1 MIYETPKYLPGGD
14 RFMLIEFGDELTL
27 ELNFFSQL
35 VARETSAQGIKG
47 VVETAPCFSSLLI
60 HYEPDD
66 VSFGDLQSAM
76 AELVT
81 STAQSDDV
89 EVDSRLIYMPTVYLD
104 PWTAEAMAE
113 YREKINPD
121 KQPDPEFIAELNE
134 LEDVDQFV
142 RCHSGTEYWC
152 AALGFWPGTPFLMPL
167 DPRCKL
173 TAPKY
178 NPPRTFTPRGT
189 VGMGGGST
197 AIYPV
202 DGPGGYQIFARTPV
216 PIWDAQARL
225 PEFENQRWLL
235 QPTDRLKFVPCS
247 IEEFEEIERKVDEV
261 AIKSISPLIKRSRS
275 TRTKIGSINSI
286 RANAFDGNGAV

>member
-1 MIYETPKYLPGGD
+1 MVYDTPKCSPGGD

-27 ELNFFSQL
+27 ELNFFSQSL
-35 VARETSAQGIKG
+35 ARATAEEKIAG
-47 VVETAPCFSSLLI
+47 VIETAPCFSSLLI

-66 VSFGDLQSAM
+66 IGFADLQREMLS
-76 AELVT
+76 L
-81 STAQSDDV
+81 AQTIGAGDDV
-89 EVDSRLIYMPTVYLD
+89 EVDSRLLYLPAVYLD
-104 PWTAEAMAE
+104 PWTAAAMAE

-121 KQPDPEFIAELNE
+121 KKPDPQFIVDLNG
-134 LEDVDQFV
+134 LDDVDQFV
-142 RCHSGTEYWC
+142 RVHSGTEYWC

-189 VGMGGGST
+189 IGMGGGST

-216 PIWDAQARL
+216 PIWDARQRL
-225 PEFENQRWLL
+225 EQFKSQLWLL
-235 QPTDRLKFVPCS
+235 QPTDRIKFVPCS
-247 IEEFEEIERKVDEV
+247 VEEFEEVERKVEEGTYVMNIAGYQRVSLNRYKAWTEQID
-261 AIKSISPLIKRSRS
+261 AGQR
-275 TRTKIGSINSI
+275 
-286 RANAFDGNGAV
+286 F

>member
-1 MIYETPKYLPGGD
+1 MVYDTPKCSPGGD

-27 ELNFFSQL
+27 ELNFFSQSL
-35 VARETSAQGIKG
+35 ARATAEQKITG

-66 VSFGDLQSAM
+66 ISFADLQTEMLS
-76 AELVT
+76 L
-81 STAQSDDV
+81 AQTIGASGDV
-89 EVDSRLIYMPTVYLD
+89 EVDSRLLYLPAVYLD
-104 PWTAEAMAE
+104 PWTAAAMAE

-121 KQPDPEFIAELNE
+121 KDPDPEFIVKLNG
-134 LEDVDQFV
+134 LDDVEQFV
-142 RCHSGTEYWC
+142 RVHSGTEYWC

-167 DPRCKL
+167 DPRCRL

-189 VGMGGGST
+189 IGMGGGST

-216 PIWDAQARL
+216 PIWDARQRL
-225 PEFENQRWLL
+225 EQFKSQLWLL
-235 QPTDRLKFVPCS
+235 QPTDRIKFVPCS
-247 IEEFEEIERKVDEV
+247 VEEFEEVERKVEEGTYVMNIAGYQRVSLNRYKTWTEQID
-261 AIKSISPLIKRSRS
+261 ATQR
-275 TRTKIGSINSI
+275 
-286 RANAFDGNGAV
+286 F

>member
-1 MIYETPKYLPGGD
+1 MVYDTPKCSPGGD

-27 ELNFFSQL
+27 ELNFFSQGL
-35 VARETSAQGIKG
+35 ARATAEQRITG

-66 VSFGDLQSAM
+66 ISFADLQTEMLRLAKTIGASG
-76 AELVT
+76 
-81 STAQSDDV
+81 DV
-89 EVDSRLIYMPTVYLD
+89 EVDSRLLYLPAVYLD
-104 PWTAEAMAE
+104 PWTAAAMAE

-121 KQPDPEFIAELNE
+121 KEPDPEFIVKLNG
-134 LEDVDQFV
+134 LDDVDQFV
-142 RCHSGTEYWC
+142 RVHSGTEYWC

-189 VGMGGGST
+189 IGMGGGST

-216 PIWDAQARL
+216 PIWDARQRL
-225 PEFENQRWLL
+225 EQFKSQLWLL
-235 QPTDRLKFVPCS
+235 QPTDRIKFVPCS
-247 IEEFEEIERKVDEV
+247 VEEFEAVERKVEEGTYVMNIAGYQRVSLNRYKVWTDEID
-261 AIKSISPLIKRSRS
+261 AGQR
-275 TRTKIGSINSI
+275 
-286 RANAFDGNGAV
+286 F

>member
-1 MIYETPKYLPGGD
+1 MVYDTPRCSPGGD

-27 ELNFFSQL
+27 ELNFFSQSL
-35 VARETSAQGIKG
+35 ARATAEQKITG
-47 VVETAPCFSSLLI
+47 VVETAPCFSSLLV

-66 VSFGDLQSAM
+66 ISFADLQREM
-76 AELVT
+76 LRL
-81 STAQSDDV
+81 AQTITGSGDV
-89 EVDSRLIYMPTVYLD
+89 EVDSRLLYLPAVYLD
-104 PWTAEAMAE
+104 PWTTAAMAE

-121 KQPDPEFIAELNE
+121 KEPDPEFIVKLNG
-134 LEDVDQFV
+134 LDDVDQFV
-142 RCHSGTEYWC
+142 RVHSGTEYWC

-189 VGMGGGST
+189 IGMGGGST

-216 PIWDAQARL
+216 PIWDARQRL
-225 PEFENQRWLL
+225 EQFKSQLWLL
-235 QPTDRLKFVPCS
+235 QPTDRIKFVPCTV
-247 IEEFEEIERKVDEV
+247 EEFEEVERKVEEGTYV
-261 AIKSISPLIKRSRS
+261 MNIAGYQRVSLNRYKSWTEQIDAGQR
-275 TRTKIGSINSI
+275 
-286 RANAFDGNGAV
+286 F

>member
-1 MIYETPKYLPGGD
+1 MVYDTPKCSPGGD

-27 ELNFFSQL
+27 ELNFFSQSL
-35 VARETSAQGIKG
+35 ARATAEEKLTG
-47 VVETAPCFSSLLI
+47 VIETAPCFSSLLI

-66 VSFGDLQSAM
+66 IGFADLQREMLS
-76 AELVT
+76 L
-81 STAQSDDV
+81 AQTIGAGADV
-89 EVDSRLIYMPTVYLD
+89 EVDSRLLYLPAVYLD
-104 PWTAEAMAE
+104 PWTAAAMAE

-121 KQPDPEFIAELNE
+121 KEPDPEFIVHLNG
-134 LEDVDQFV
+134 LDDVDQFV
-142 RCHSGTEYWC
+142 RVHSGTEYWC

-189 VGMGGGST
+189 IGMGGGST

-216 PIWDAQARL
+216 PIWDARQRL
-225 PEFENQRWLL
+225 DEFKSQLWLL
-235 QPTDRLKFVPCS
+235 QPTDRIKFVPCS
-247 IEEFEEIERKVDEV
+247 VEEFEEVERKVEEGTYVMNITGYQRVSLNRYKAWTEQID
-261 AIKSISPLIKRSRS
+261 AGQR
-275 TRTKIGSINSI
+275 
-286 RANAFDGNGAV
+286 F

>member
-1 MIYETPKYLPGGD
+1 MVYDTPKCSPGGD

-27 ELNFFSQL
+27 ELNFFSQSL
-35 VARETSAQGIKG
+35 ARATAEEKIAG

-66 VSFGDLQSAM
+66 IGFADLQREMLRLAKTI
-76 AELVT
+76 A
-81 STAQSDDV
+81 AGGDV
-89 EVDSRLIYMPTVYLD
+89 EVDSRLLYLPAVYLD
-104 PWTAEAMAE
+104 PWTAAAMAE

-121 KQPDPEFIAELNE
+121 KDPDPQFIADLNG

-142 RCHSGTEYWC
+142 RVHSGTEYWC

-189 VGMGGGST
+189 IGMGGGST

-216 PIWDAQARL
+216 PIWDAR
-225 PEFENQRWLL
+225 QRIEQFKSQLWLL
-235 QPTDRLKFVPCS
+235 QPTDRIKFVPCS
-247 IEEFEEIERKVDEV
+247 VEEFEEIERKVEEGTYVMNIAGYQRVSLNRYKTWTEQID
-261 AIKSISPLIKRSRS
+261 AGQR
-275 TRTKIGSINSI
+275 
-286 RANAFDGNGAV
+286 F